1 MKGWFLFNYGIL
13 LDNLTSLVEKHAD
26 NVWSK
31 KSVFNY
37 AKRNNLLQPSPGY
50 VPEQEGM
57 LEYEIQVTNPGFES
71 FTDTQK
77 KAILLQSMLEV
88 CVTEEYYEVAAV
100 LEKEMSKIK

>member
-26 NVWSK
+26 NVWNK

-50 VPEQEGM
+50 VPEQGGT
-57 LEYEIQVTNPGFES
+57 LEYEIQATNPGFDS